1 MTTWYQTLWKIT
13 KAVLKKIFFIA
24 FIIKGKEGKREG
36 GRHGVWEE
44 ERRKEEWGEYL
55 YEIRGKAVLKI
66 THFGSFL

>member
-1 MTTWYQTLWKIT
+1 MKDNKSCTQKNF
-13 KAVLKKIFFIA
+13 FFIA
-24 FIIKGKEGKREG
+24 FIIKEKEGKREG

-55 YEIRGKAVLKI
+55 YEIREKAVLKI